1 MSLRQH
7 ISAHLLRPVQR
18 KAAMFLFV
26 GSVGLLL
33 TVLVIGAGM
42 LVALV
47 FAYGFGTDKFFYH
60 VSHDTIELLKLS
72 AIALAAT
79 GVLSFATVI
88 LGSCLLVAS
97 ISHAHYRKAYIG
109 FAITTVILAALSA
122 LFFG

>member
-1 MSLRQH
+1 MGLSQH
-7 ISAHLLRPVQR
+7 ISAHLSRPVQR
-18 KAAMFLFV
+18 KAAMFLFI

-47 FAYGFGTDKFFYH
+47 FAYGFGTDKFFYNLG
-60 VSHDTIELLKLS
+60 HDTIELLKVS

-79 GVLSFATVI
+79 GVVSFAAVI

-97 ISHAHYRKAYIG
+97 ISHTPYRKAYIG
-109 FAITTVILAALSA
+109 FVITTVILAALSA